1 MVEHYQKPPLSFQQQ
16 LDNLKARGLIVDD
29 ELQAISQLSSI
40 SYYRLSAYWYPFR
53 VRHDCGQVGD
63 AFLENTHFSDV
74 VELYEFDRQLRLLV
88 MDALERIEVFL
99 RTSISYHLSHTYGV
113 FGHANSDNFH
123 PNFRHA
129 AWLAKLDDEV
139 GRSSDAFIVH
149 YKNKYHGF
157 PQLPIWMVTEVMSL
171 GSLSFCY
178 KGLHNQDK
186 KAISGQLK
194 LHHKGLADW
203 LHTLTYIRNVCAH
216 HSRLWNR
223 ALSLKPSR
231 PRAAAWNAPI
241 TPQNDR
247 VFYVLLMLRSLLR
260 VSGNSD
266 NWQQRCNEL
275 LEPIVKNDNWRI
287 AMGMPVNWRE
297 HPVWK

>member
-1 MVEHYQKPPLSFQQQ
+1 MLKHYQKPALNFEAQ
-16 LDNLKARGLIVDD
+16 LEKVKVRGLIIDD
-29 ELQAISQLSSI
+29 EPLAISQLSSI

-53 VRHDCGQVGD
+53 VRNDRGQVGD

-74 VELYEFDRQLRLLV
+74 VELYEFDRRLRLLV
-88 MDALERIEVFL
+88 MDALERVEVFL
-99 RTSISYHLSHTYGV
+99 RTSISYHLSHAYGA
-113 FGHANSDNFH
+113 FGHTDSANFH
-123 PNFRHA
+123 PSFRHA
-129 AWLAKLDDEV
+129 DWLAKLDDEV
-139 GRSSDAFIVH
+139 GRSSDAFIAH

-157 PQLPIWMVTEVMSL
+157 PKLPIWMVTEVMSL

-178 KGLHNQDK
+178 KGLKHQDK
-186 KAISGQLK
+186 KVISGQLK
-194 LHHKGLADW
+194 LHHKGLTDW

-247 VFYVLLMLRSLLR
+247 VFYVLLMLRHLLR
-260 VSGNSD
+260 TSSNGSD
-266 NWQQRCNEL
+266 WQQQCTDL
-275 LEPIVKNDNWRI
+275 LEPIARKDNWRV
-287 AMGMPVNWRE
+287 AMGLPKNWQG
-297 HPVWK
+297 HPIWK